1 MKKETDKKRV
11 LGENA
16 LCERSCEPTILW
28 GVSSLDP
35 LSPCLN
41 LKTLVTLDFLR
52 LTNFIIY
59 LPLICQLISLKMY
72 DILQFFSQ
80 FIITSFLVF
89 KIFVNLAFSKTLKEH
104 YVHLYLSFYKAE
116 TPD

>member
-1 MKKETDKKRV
+1 
-11 LGENA
+11 
-16 LCERSCEPTILW
+16 
-28 GVSSLDP
+28 
-35 LSPCLN
+35 
-41 LKTLVTLDFLR
+41 
-52 LTNFIIY
+52 
-59 LPLICQLISLKMY
+59 MY